1 MHEIPQFFTYN
12 ILVKK
17 RRRLLHTI
25 GVRAVIQRE
34 QDGAFWF
41 VVPEWIADCFGEPIV
56 VQFDGETLTITS
68 GGEIED

>member
-1 MHEIPQFFTYN
+1 
-12 ILVKK
+12 
-17 RRRLLHTI
+17 LHTI

-41 VVPEWIADCFGEPIV
+41 VVPEWIADCFGELIV